1 MGIQGNWKRHKYL
14 ACHDA
19 LVCKPEEASFEAYM
33 YHHMSSAG
41 PIVTDFFPF
50 WIDKL
55 VIFSFQLFSKSLLS
69 FKQSRFGCQQR
80 QQQWLLLLS
89 KSLFSKRATAK
100 HITSVGLCFRV
111 PNRSDKK
118 KKNIAD
124 AWLLLCCLGAQQ
136 VKTPQCHSSRLF
148 SCYTH
153 ILTYPQLCTQ
163 HCDL

>member
-1 MGIQGNWKRHKYL
+1 MADYVGIQGNWKRHKYL

-118 KKNIAD
+118 KKT
-124 AWLLLCCLGAQQ
+124 LLTPGSCCAVWVHNRL
-136 VKTPQCHSSRLF
+136 KHHSATAPGYSHA
-148 SCYTH
+148 TH
-153 ILTYPQLCTQ
+153 IF
-163 HCDL
+163 